1 MSFAVIMV
9 IFKIF
14 MILMVMAIIYA
25 EKASRKRKHPVR
37 LMRRKLVRLEPVGL
51 LNISSPLHPEKDVFF
66 FFRGIDSLENDFSCG
81 GRLRFPWW
89 THFLGGDFCR
99 FFLVIFLLPFHRLQ
113 NLKPRQLPLP
123 PPSRM
128 IVKRNWMRL
137 QPPWFERG
145 KPEIPGLGIIKKK
158 CPEHFCRLRGW
169 LLNGFEYMY
178 IYIYYIFI
186 IRKF

>member
-9 IFKIF
+9 IDLFKIF

-25 EKASRKRKHPVR
+25 EKPSRKRKHPVR

-66 FFRGIDSLENDFSCG
+66 FFRGIDSFENDFSCG
-81 GRLRFPWW
+81 GKTPISLMNTPPWRW
-89 THFLGGDFCR
+89 LLQMLCCHFFVTIPMR
-99 FFLVIFLLPFHRLQ
+99 AKQ

-145 KPEIPGLGIIKKK
+145 KPEIPGFGIIKKK
-158 CPEHFCRLRGW
+158 CPKHFCRLRGW

-178 IYIYYIFI
+178 IYILYL
-186 IRKF
+186 